1 MGAIFPKF
9 PKTTTAI
16 PADFFIIILPNHQGQ
31 PHRRVIF
38 MCNSGYESNEE
49 PTSEIYTK
57 LYKPLVSCDLPKQ
70 IVVFI

>member
-1 MGAIFPKF
+1 MGTIFPKF

-16 PADFFIIILPNHQGQ
+16 PADFFILPNHQEQ

-49 PTSEIYTK
+49 STSKIYTK
-57 LYKPLVSCDLPKQ
+57 LYKPLVICDLPKQ